1 MKLIKHIGVLTSG
14 GDAPGMNAAIRAVVR
29 TAIAKGVKTSGIYH
43 GYNGLVK
50 DEVKPLTMRD
60 VSYIISRGGTML
72 KSSRSDEFRT
82 KEGRERAHEVII
94 KHGLDALI
102 VIGGDGSMTGAKIF
116 QEEFDVPVIGIPGTI
131 DNDIFGTDFTIGFD
145 TAVNVAMECIDKIR
159 DTASSHDRLF
169 LVEVM
174 GRDTGHIALRTALA
188 SGAVAVLVPEG
199 PMSINELHEH
209 LAYLESKNKSSNIII
224 VAEGNPT
231 GNAFEVAQKLEALQP
246 SYETRVSVI
255 GHIQRGG
262 SPSAADRV
270 LAAEL
275 GTFAVESLLEGARGV
290 MVGVIDRKMVR
301 TPIEEAINQRNGLNE
316 ELLRISDYLSV

>member
-82 KEGRERAHEVII
+82 KEGRARAHEVII

-209 LAYLESKNKSSNIII
+209 LAYLKSKNKSSNIII

>member
-29 TAIAKGVKTSGIYH
+29 TAIAKGVKTSGVYH
-43 GYNGLVK
+43 GYNGIVK
-50 DEVKPLTMRD
+50 DEIEPLTMRD
-60 VSYIISRGGTML
+60 VRYIISRGGTML
-72 KSSRSDEFRT
+72 KSSRSEEFRT
-82 KEGRERAHEVII
+82 TAGRRRAYEVIQNHEI
-94 KHGLDALI
+94 DALI

-116 QEEFDVPVIGIPGTI
+116 QEEHDIPVIGIPGTI
-131 DNDIFGTDFTIGFD
+131 DNDIYGTDFTIGFD
-145 TAVNVAMECIDKIR
+145 TAVNVAVDCIDKIR

-199 PMSINELHEH
+199 PMSIKELHDH
-209 LAYLESKNKSSNIII
+209 LAYLKSRNKSSNIII

-231 GNAFEVAQKLEALQP
+231 GNAFEVAEKLEKLHS

-262 SPSAADRV
+262 TPSAADRV

-275 GTFAVESLLEGARGV
+275 GTYAVESLIAGERGV
-290 MVGVIDRKMVR
+290 MVGVINRKLVR
-301 TPIEEAINQRNGLNE
+301 TRIEDAVNQRNGLNE

>member
-29 TAIAKGVKTSGIYH
+29 TAIAKGAKVSGIYH
-43 GYNGLVK
+43 GYNGLVQ
-50 DEVKPLTMRD
+50 DEIEPLTMRD

-72 KSSRSDEFRT
+72 KSSRSAEFRT
-82 KEGRERAHEVII
+82 KEGRSLAFEVLKKHE
-94 KHGLDALI
+94 LDALI

-116 QEEFDVPVIGIPGTI
+116 QEEHNIPVVGIPGTI
-131 DNDIFGTDFTIGFD
+131 DNDIFGTDYTIGFD
-145 TAVNVAMECIDKIR
+145 TAVNVAVECIDKIR

-188 SGAVAVLVPEG
+188 SGAVAVLVPEE
-199 PMSINELHEH
+199 PMSIKELHDH
-209 LAYLESKNKSSNIII
+209 LAYLKSKNKSSNIII

-231 GNAFEVAQKLEALQP
+231 GNAFEVAAKLEALQS

-262 SPSAADRV
+262 TPSAADRV

-275 GTFAVESLLEGARGV
+275 GTYAVESLLDGMRGV
-290 MVGVIDRKMVR
+290 MVGVIDRKMTR
-301 TPIEEAINQRNGLNE
+301 TPIEEAVNQRNGLNE